1 MTDERIRGRSVL
13 QLNRS
18 APTDVLKRPKIY
30 PQDNIR
36 LRPVY
41 FLLFYRPVFYN
52 PFLCFVLTVSHCTL
66 FFPQDAC
73 QKETETPSR
82 KPGTYST

>member
-1 MTDERIRGRSVL
+1 MPDCRPGNPKGEGVVENPHIGMTDERIRGRSVL

-36 LRPVY
+36 LALLPKR
-41 FLLFYRPVFYN
+41 FL
-52 PFLCFVLTVSHCTL
+52 FLHVV
-66 FFPQDAC
+66 
-73 QKETETPSR
+73 
-82 KPGTYST
+82 GYS